1 MKQKSVTVYRKKKEG
16 LKLYPF
22 QGIRQ
27 LGTLSKNDPCL
38 LHKKEGWKRRMR
50 IDFPSKK
57 KQKIGFFL
65 LLFPLLSYYIPSYKG
80 IVLFLSSNH
89 SYLPFVEPIEL
100 PFIAGKKFKS
110 DRIVEAPYQLG
121 FLQKQKLFHKVCMF
135 FFIPIAWCDFSK
147 DQSQW
152 FLGLLVTC
160 FFSL

>member
-1 MKQKSVTVYRKKKEG
+1 M
-16 LKLYPF
+16 YPF

-38 LHKKEGWKRRMR
+38 LHKKRGLKEEDENR
-50 IDFPSKK
+50 FSKK
-57 KQKIGFFL
+57 RTKNSFFFL

-135 FFIPIAWCDFSK
+135 FFIPIA
-147 DQSQW
+147 
-152 FLGLLVTC
+152 
-160 FFSL
+160 